1 MHLNSTR
8 KMFLSM
14 ELIHY
19 DNMSRDSLKGFMI
32 AGRAN
37 TDLTDIQLLEYN
49 GGVVTYY
56 TTTFSSIIADQQN
69 GYGTYHYT

>member
-32 AGRAN
+32 AGRTN
-37 TDLTDIQLLEYN
+37 TDLTDI
-49 GGVVTYY
+49 
-56 TTTFSSIIADQQN
+56 
-69 GYGTYHYT
+69 